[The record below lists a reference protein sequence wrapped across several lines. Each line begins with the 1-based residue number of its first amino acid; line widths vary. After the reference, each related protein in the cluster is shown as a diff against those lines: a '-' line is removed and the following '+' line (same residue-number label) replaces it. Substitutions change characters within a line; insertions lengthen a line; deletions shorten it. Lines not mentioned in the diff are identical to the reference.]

1 LKVILH
7 RFTDLSIPH
16 SRPPWQLNALN
27 LDNENRPFVV
37 SQQYERSLHEKAELR
52 RVLEGWR
59 GR

>member
-1 LKVILH
+1 MRH
-7 RFTDLSIPH
+7 SRP

-37 SQQYERSLHEKAELR
+37 SQQYERSLREKAELR